1 MNMQQYLAMKHE
13 LAAVTAFVH
22 ALAAQVD
29 RLGIEV
35 HDLKQSLPRPVG
47 RPRKENGE
55 AATV

>member
-1 MNMQQYLAMKHE
+1 MNMQQYLALKHE
-13 LAAVTAFVH
+13 LAAAVAFMQ

-29 RLGIEV
+29 RLGTEV
-35 HDLKQSLPRPVG
+35 ADIKQALPRPVG